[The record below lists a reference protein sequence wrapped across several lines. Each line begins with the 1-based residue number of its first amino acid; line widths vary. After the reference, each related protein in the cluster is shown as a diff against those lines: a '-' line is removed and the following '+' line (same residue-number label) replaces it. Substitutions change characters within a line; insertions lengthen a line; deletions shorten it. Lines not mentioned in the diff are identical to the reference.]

1 MDSSKRLTAL
11 LLLQL
16 GYVLAFDKVLEKN
29 RLDGQETHD
38 IDIYVEKKISYFHA
52 KIDLKPKEKKE
63 INFSSPRKYCQS

>member
-16 GYVLAFDKVLEKN
+16 GCVLAFDKVLEKN

-38 IDIYVEKKISYFHA
+38 IDIYVEKK
-52 KIDLKPKEKKE
+52 
-63 INFSSPRKYCQS
+63 